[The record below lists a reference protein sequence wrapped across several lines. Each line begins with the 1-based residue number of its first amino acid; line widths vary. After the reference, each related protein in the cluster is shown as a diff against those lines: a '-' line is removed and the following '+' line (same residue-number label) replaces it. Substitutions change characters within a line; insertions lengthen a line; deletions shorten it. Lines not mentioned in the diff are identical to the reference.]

1 MVKKLN
7 LQIVLLIVLFCGIEV
22 LAVAKDYKVEDEIKL
37 PILDKKFNYKV
48 VDIKYVDLD
57 GDNEIEEILLLA
69 GKEIN
74 SEEEYSRL
82 ADSEIVLVRE
92 KDKKIIKKI
101 NTGNEEICPEKIFIG
116 DFDGDKIK
124 DIMIISDTNANGG
137 LGMHEYNI
145 YKYDK
150 GIFKDIYKK
159 NKVWDMI
166 DFDGELLDNYK
177 AKFYN
182 RLFNQTIIIKIE
194 GYEDFYI
201 NGKKTEDA
209 DIPAVEAVA
218 LVEPVDFDKDG
229 MFELIGYRY
238 VYLGCRAAGLGTIRT
253 IIKYNR
259 NNRVWE
265 WKKSYFSE

>member
-69 GKEIN
+69 GKKIN

-116 DFDGDKIK
+116 EIK
-124 DIMIISDTNANGG
+124 
-137 LGMHEYNI
+137 
-145 YKYDK
+145 K
-150 GIFKDIYKK
+150 
-159 NKVWDMI
+159 
-166 DFDGELLDNYK
+166 
-177 AKFYN
+177 
-182 RLFNQTIIIKIE
+182 
-194 GYEDFYI
+194 
-201 NGKKTEDA
+201 
-209 DIPAVEAVA
+209 
-218 LVEPVDFDKDG
+218 
-229 MFELIGYRY
+229 
-238 VYLGCRAAGLGTIRT
+238 
-253 IIKYNR
+253 
-259 NNRVWE
+259 
-265 WKKSYFSE
+265 